1 MRVVVDGLVILLMA
15 AGLVGAAL
23 PVVPGTPLILA
34 GALLYAVATDFTPVG
49 PGRLAMLAGLALA
62 GAVLG
67 ALAGALGARRAGGS
81 RRAAIG
87 ALLGLVAGFFIGP
100 LGLVAGPVAGAI
112 LGELSAARPWRE
124 SVRAGVGTLLGL
136 VAGAVAHVAVAG
148 TMLGLFA
155 WWVWRG

>member
-1 MRVVVDGLVILLMA
+1 MNVAVNVLVVALMV

-34 GALLYAVATDFTPVG
+34 GALLYAIATDFTPVG
-49 PGRLAMLAGLALA
+49 AGRLVVLAVLALL
-62 GAVLG
+62 GGVTG
-67 ALAGALGARRAGGS
+67 ALAGSLGARRAGGS
-81 RRAAIG
+81 RRAVAG

-100 LGLVAGPVAGAI
+100 IGLVAGPVAGAI
-112 LGELSAARPWRE
+112 LGELSAARLWRE
-124 SVRAGVGTLLGL
+124 SVRAGLGTLLGL

-148 TMLGLFA
+148 MMVGLFA